1 MPGNESQEA
10 QKKRLQEENRRIQE
24 RIRERER
31 EERILRELIARVE
44 RRRREE

>member
-31 EERILRELIARVE
+31 EERILRELIARAE
-44 RRRREE
+44 RKRREE

>member
-31 EERILRELIARVE
+31 EERILREFKYIVRNFFL
-44 RRRREE
+44 